1 MRMKCPLCHKEMLLV
16 GGEYGPSEIGWDCQT
31 KNCIKEAIKDRQ
43 SGDWIDSYVSHYSV
57 RGAGAFVTIFP
68 FKIETW
74 EVPEENP
81 GVSTVSH
88 WLKEQ
93 HRFDKVFSCP
103 AISLDNTE
111 KLLERLKLLMV
122 FS

>member
-1 MRMKCPLCHKEMLLV
+1 MRMKCPLCHKEMLLI
-16 GGEYGPSEIGWDCQT
+16 GGDDIGWDCQT
-31 KNCIKEAIKDRQ
+31 KNCIKESIKDRQ
-43 SGDWIDSYVSHYSV
+43 SGDWIDSHVSHYSI

-68 FKIETW
+68 FKIETL